1 MKDIDF
7 YAEYQKYKEQNAN
20 NANSFEEWKG
30 EHYSVLMNGDQQELF
45 SIIDLLS
52 NNKWLEKYDNNF
64 EAAFY
69 AWRGS
74 SECPILRGTRV
85 FYFCYITKEVMSIYD
100 KLRGLQ
106 AA

>member
-7 YAEYQKYKEQNAN
+7 YAEYQKYKEQNT
-20 NANSFEEWKG
+20 NAKSFEEWQD
-30 EHYSVLMNGDQQELF
+30 EHYSILMNGDQQEF
-45 SIIDLLS
+45 FGFVDLLN
-52 NNKWLEKYDNNF
+52 NNKWTKKYDNF

-69 AWRGS
+69 AWRDS
-74 SECPILRGTRV
+74 DECPILRGGRG
-85 FYFCYITKEVMSIYD
+85 FYYCYITKEVMSIYD

>member
-20 NANSFEEWKG
+20 AKSFEEWQD
-30 EHYSVLMNGDQQELF
+30 EHYSILMNGDQQELF
-45 SIIDLLS
+45 SIVNLLN

-64 EAAFY
+64 EMAFY
-69 AWRGS
+69 SWRGS
-74 SECPILRGTRV
+74 SECPFLYDRRDR
-85 FYFCYITKEVMSIYD
+85 FYYVPREIKAIYD
-100 KLRGLQ
+100 KLQ

>member
-7 YAEYQKYKEQNAN
+7 YAEYQKYKEQNT
-20 NANSFEEWKG
+20 NAKSFEEWQD
-30 EHYSVLMNGDQQELF
+30 EHYSILMNADQQELF
-45 SIIDLLS
+45 SIVNLLN

-64 EAAFY
+64 ETAFY
-69 AWRGS
+69 AWRDS
-74 SECPILRGTRV
+74 DECPILRGGRG
-85 FYFCYITKEVMSIYD
+85 FYYCYITKEVMSIYD